1 MRIGIMQTVRA
12 LWEIE
17 PHERLKTFFLGSA
30 FFAIIASYTII
41 KELKDS
47 IFMNIVGNV
56 KFVPYAK
63 LFMMFG
69 VVPLVLLYS
78 KLVDKVRR
86 YQLLS
91 YFAWMYAVLGLF
103 CALIIKIGGLGAT
116 VVEPYSLYW
125 FFGWFFYF
133 YIESFS
139 PFVVGVYWAFLNSIY
154 SPESAKRNY
163 GLLISVSKLGGMF
176 SSGIAWFLLS
186 YNTHCRWGLN
196 CTDTNMHVLLM
207 IGSSIVLMVVPF
219 VVTTMMKMVPGKH
232 LHGYEAAYQ
241 FEKKQSKSGKEATGI
256 FAGILMF
263 VKYPYVFGIFCTI
276 FFYEMLSSVLSYMR
290 LGVAQNASADISGVS
305 CFLFKV
311 VFFTHLIGFII
322 SLFGT
327 RAIVV
332 YLGERLSLLV
342 MPVAMGTLLF
352 YLMISK
358 SPSALIAAFVALRS
372 IYYAFNQ
379 PVTEV
384 LYIPTVK
391 DMKFKSKSWIDTF
404 GKKLA
409 RSGGSGFNIIA
420 STVTSSVAGG
430 VHGIFFGSIVVLWS
444 FVSLMLGKRYHQA
457 IIKGEVI
464 GAESTDTVAKNTQFD
479 ILDTLNK
486 NTHALYQ
493 GGLSEKPRRDS

>member
-17 PHERLKTFFLGSA
+17 PHERLKTLFLGSA

-56 KFVPYAK
+56 KFVPHAK

-69 VVPLVLLYS
+69 VIPLVLIYS

-91 YFAWMYAVLGLF
+91 YFSWIYAVLGLF
-103 CALIIKIGGLGAT
+103 CAFIIKLGGLGNEI
-116 VVEPYSLYW
+116 VQPYSLYW

-154 SPESAKRNY
+154 SPESAKQNY
-163 GLLISVSKLGGMF
+163 GILISVSKLGGMF

-186 YNTHCRWGLN
+186 YNTHCRWGLG
-196 CTDTNMHVLLM
+196 CTDTNMHVFLM
-207 IGSSIVLMVVPF
+207 IGSSLILMIVPF
-219 VVTTMMKMVPGKH
+219 VITMMMKVVPGRY

-241 FEKKQSKSGKEATGI
+241 FEKKQSKSGKEETGI
-256 FAGILMF
+256 LAGIWMF
-263 VKYPYVFGIFCTI
+263 AKYPYVFGIFCTI
-276 FFYEMLSSVLSYMR
+276 FFYEMLSAVLSYMR
-290 LGVAQNASADISGVS
+290 LGVAQSASGDISGVS

-327 RAIVV
+327 RAIVT

-379 PVTEV
+379 PVTEL

-409 RSGGSGFNIIA
+409 RAGGSGFNIVA
-420 STVTSSVAGG
+420 SSLTTSVAGSI
-430 VHGIFFGSIVVLWS
+430 HGIFFGSIVILWS
-444 FVSLMLGKRYHQA
+444 FVSLMLGKRYYKA
-457 IIKGEVI
+457 IAQGEVI
-464 GAESTDTVAKNTQFD
+464 GAELAPKVAKE
-479 ILDTLNK
+479 
-486 NTHALYQ
+486 
-493 GGLSEKPRRDS
+493 G